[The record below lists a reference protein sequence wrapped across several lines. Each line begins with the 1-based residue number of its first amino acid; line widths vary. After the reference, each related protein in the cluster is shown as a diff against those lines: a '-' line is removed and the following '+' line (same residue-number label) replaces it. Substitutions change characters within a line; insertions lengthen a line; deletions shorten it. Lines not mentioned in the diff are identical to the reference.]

1 MTLFSFGQLWATE
14 YNELYSCDFT
24 TVATH
29 SYTLNKT
36 FTLGTKD
43 WKSSVSQ
50 VNGGVFYLGCNS
62 TNASKGILNDNSDF
76 SDIVTALA
84 LEDAIYN
91 SNKTT
96 AHAYAMLFDNDYSDV
111 TKISFAWDGG
121 NNAFQVYLFGYTNS
135 TWTLL
140 ESTNYATS
148 GAAVAG
154 EVEWTGS
161 ATDFDKFAIVARPGT
176 TSSTATSKTLRA
188 RTFAIYETEDTGGTP
203 TCATPTFS
211 VAAGA
216 VVSGT
221 TVELS
226 TTTEGAT
233 IHYTTNGVDPTTS
246 DATYST
252 PIEITSETTIKA
264 IAVKAGNNNSTV
276 ATAAYTVLTPQ
287 TISAII
293 PTETTE
299 GAEFLLND
307 VTVTYANG
315 NNVYVK
321 DATGYIM
328 VYSAIAGAENGKVL
342 QGLQGKAKL
351 YNGLPEV
358 STVTKAPTVT
368 DGSAVAPEA
377 LTAYPI
383 AADLN
388 KYVTMEDVTF
398 ASAVSFTSGSVTNA
412 NGTFDGATLVFRN
425 NFKLNVSLTAGTP
438 YRVVGIV
445 QKYNDNFQIYPISF
459 EEIVSASQVA
469 TPTFSPAAGTY
480 TEVQSV
486 TLSCETSDASIY
498 YTTNGDVPTSA
509 STPYT
514 SAISVGETMT
524 IKAIA
529 VKGGMDDSN
538 VASATYTIN
547 LPLPS
552 HDFQYTHNFTTGAGF
567 EFPDGWSSSYA
578 EHEIAFTNDKVVF
591 ESANQPSSTSA
602 ITDRPVTKNQ
612 AISLVLTNVAKVIT
626 AVRFDYA
633 QWGTKAQTLTMKYS
647 TDGGANY
654 SDFSPVVSS
663 SDFALQVLS
672 LPENVNAIQVTGSN
686 ASNQVGLTSISFDLG
701 DKAVVHGSITYVENG
716 ANEDIPDVADAI
728 SLPDPLPAVTKSN
741 HKFGGW
747 FTDSEFN
754 TPAVAGAALTGDV
767 TLYAKWTEIP
777 VWATVY
783 SSNVAMVHTG
793 SGVDNGTITIGT
805 DEPYLLVKAGASS
818 NTGTIEVTIPAQT
831 HTLHFHAFAWG
842 GKTAKIQIAGVDNPS
857 VTEFDL
863 AGESGASGSGND
875 FTLAGDPIDQYFSVT
890 FDAVATETIITFS
903 KATGSADNRFF
914 LYGVNQEGG
923 VLPVLESIEISGD
936 LTNKTGYKAGDAL
949 DLDGLTVEATYSL
962 GGVNQTPVDIT
973 NDPDLALTYDPL
985 AENQTEVT
993 ITASYKGQ
1001 TDDITITG
1009 LDPVASA
1016 DPLIYVSKL
1025 NVNFASVE
1033 VGDAVPAAQT
1043 ITVTLTNVASVTA
1056 TLGGTNADAFSI
1068 SPTSLTASGDITI
1081 SILANTDVAASYSA
1095 TLTISDGEG
1104 GADDKTVN
1112 LSFAVTEPVA
1122 EDDVAG
1128 TWTLVTDAATLAAG
1142 KKVIVAQY
1150 VDADGAIN
1158 TMAAQKSN
1166 NRGVVESAVAGTTL
1180 TPATGTKVMTLVD
1193 AGTGKF
1199 YLQTSDGKYL
1209 YNASTSGNSYL
1220 RTKDEE
1226 TDASWTISVTAAGVA
1241 TITSVENTNR
1251 TIMRYNENG
1260 TNPALFNCYA
1270 SGQNDIA
1277 LYMLEETTPPAK
1289 DVIRDGLSDGKWGT
1303 ICPKQTV
1310 ENVEGA
1316 VFYQITYLEEKD
1328 GMPYNIVL
1336 DEIGTTTLT
1345 AGKPYVFIAS
1355 GTQIL
1360 GNKTGD
1366 AVTAGQDH
1374 NGLYGYISATDE
1386 SMALS
1391 YSTDFNASGDNTYVV
1406 YENSFYRI
1414 NGATNLKSERCYI
1427 NINSTEPSRSYVAPN
1442 PVRRRITVNVSE
1454 TNATTGFGEINSS
1467 DVPVKMIIDGKMYIL
1482 RGEKLF
1488 DATGRLVK

>member
-1 MTLFSFGQLWATE
+1 MKHLKQLFVFALMTLLSVSVWGDEGDATITFSEEGLSNATSV
-14 YNELYSCDFT
+14 NGTSF
-24 TVATH
+24 
-29 SYTLNKT
+29 N
-36 FTLGTKD
+36 LGTYFTVVVTKNSASTD
-43 WKSSVSQ
+43 PTYYDSGTAVRCYATK
-50 VNGGVFYLGCNS
+50 S
-62 TNASKGILNDNSDF
+62 TN
-76 SDIVTALA
+76 T
-84 LEDAIYN
+84 
-91 SNKTT
+91 
-96 AHAYAMLFDNDYSDV
+96 
-111 TKISFAWDGG
+111 G
-121 NNAFQVYLFGYTNS
+121 NIITVSRNA
-135 TWTLL
+135 
-140 ESTNYATS
+140 A
-148 GAAVAG
+148 GAAVNAYITN
-154 EVEWTGS
+154 VTYTGIHS
-161 ATDFDKFAIVARPGT
+161 KKGT
-176 TSSTATSKTLRA
+176 TSFAYSGTPSATSATSADYDESDEVTSASATLC
-188 RTFAIYETEDTGGTP
+188 ETGGSANGQFYLTGVTVTYVYTTGGTP

-211 VAAGA
+211 PAAGA

-221 TVELS
+221 MVSLN

-252 PIEITSETTIKA
+252 PIEITSATTIKA

-923 VLPVLESIEISGD
+923 VLPVLKSISITGEATNLEYEGGD
-936 LTNKTGYKAGDAL
+936 VFDPAGLGVNAIYTLNEVEQAPVAVDAADIEWSFDPATLSVGTTSVTVTATVGGKTANKEVT
-949 DLDGLTVEATYSL
+949 GLTVIDATPEITTD
-962 GGVNQTPVDIT
+962 VNSRSWTVAQDADI
-973 NDPDLALTYDPL
+973 
-985 AENQTEVT
+985 
-993 ITASYKGQ
+993 
-1001 TDDITITG
+1001 
-1009 LDPVASA
+1009 
-1016 DPLIYVSKL
+1016 
-1025 NVNFASVE
+1025 
-1033 VGDAVPAAQT
+1033 PAAKT
-1043 ITVTLTNVASVTA
+1043 FTVTLKNVAAATA
-1056 TLGGTNADAFSI
+1056 ALGGTNPEAFSI
-1068 SPTSLTASGDITI
+1068 DKTDLVDGDVITVSVVSTATVGDYTATITI
-1081 SILANTDVAASYSA
+1081 SDNAGVATDKVVNVNLKVNAPEVPETAVSTTSKWVAATAISDGMEVLIVGVNGEDYFAMGAQGGNNRPGVAASVDGEGVLTPGENTMSFIVVAQEGDTYALRASNGKYLYA
-1095 TLTISDGEG
+1095 ASSSNNYLRSQAELDDNGKWTLTIS
-1104 GADDKTVN
+1104 
-1112 LSFAVTEPVA
+1112 
-1122 EDDVAG
+1122 
-1128 TWTLVTDAATLAAG
+1128 
-1142 KKVIVAQY
+1142 
-1150 VDADGAIN
+1150 
-1158 TMAAQKSN
+1158 
-1166 NRGVVESAVAGTTL
+1166 SAVA
-1180 TPATGTKVMTLVD
+1180 
-1193 AGTGKF
+1193 
-1199 YLQTSDGKYL
+1199 
-1209 YNASTSGNSYL
+1209 
-1220 RTKDEE
+1220 
-1226 TDASWTISVTAAGVA
+1226 
-1241 TITSVENTNR
+1241 
-1251 TIMRYNENG
+1251 NG
-1260 TNPALFNCYA
+1260 TNTHNTMFFNSSNSLFACYT
-1270 SGQNDIA
+1270 SSTTTQKPIA
-1277 LYMLEETTPPAK
+1277 FYVPQAVTPPAK
-1289 DVIRDGLSDGKWGT
+1289 DVVRDGLSNGKWGT